1 MGFFSGI
8 GAIRKI
14 NTLLKTIEPK
24 VTAIQNESRTLHP
37 SVEKIKI
44 DARTI
49 CVLMNEIMEIADSEG
64 DAVRSATFF
73 FFGNKT
79 NLIEIST
86 VLADL
91 ISMCEE
97 VDENTFR

>member
-8 GAIRKI
+8 GAISKI

-24 VTAIQNESRTLHP
+24 VTAIENECRTLHP
-37 SVEKIKI
+37 NVSKIKT

-49 CVLMNEIMEIADSEG
+49 CVLMNEILEIADTEG
-64 DAVRSATFF
+64 EAVRTATFF

-79 NLIEIST
+79 NLMEIST

-91 ISMCEE
+91 ISMCKEA
-97 VDENTFR
+97 DENTFR

>member
-1 MGFFSGI
+1 MGFFSEI

-24 VTAIQNESRTLHP
+24 VTAIQNECKTLHP

-64 DAVRSATFF
+64 DTVRTATFF
-73 FFGNKT
+73 FFDEKT
-79 NLIEIST
+79 NLINISR
-86 VLADL
+86 VLAEM

-97 VDENTFR
+97 LDENTFR